1 MNKTYRCATAEH
13 AIRHNAVRIFTH
25 IGVKP
30 TFPIR
35 LQQATHTTPWSSI
48 FLRSRRVKN
57 ENIILTQTSLFR
69 SLQSKTQVARR
80 DKQPLDRGN
89 LQLVLNFC
97 GLCRRLHGA
106 KHATGSDYGVSEDIE
121 VDVVVGE
128 KSGTVLILESCL
140 TKSSCHA
147 FDCCCVL
154 IPGNG
159 PAMDIDI
166 GQNLQRVSNS
176 VVVCKQKRI
185 QFPTGASGSI
195 GGREKINVVKSI
207 VGAIVDTSI
216 FLVVT
221 KGCVLSQYQGKI
233 RSSKDNGY
241 ASPSEFIVKNKSP
254 LLPFPE

>member
-1 MNKTYRCATAEH
+1 MSKTYRCATAEH
-13 AIRHNAVRIFTH
+13 AIRHNAVRIFSH
-25 IGVKP
+25 IWVKP

-35 LQQATHTTPWSSI
+35 LQQATHTIPWTRV

-57 ENIILTQTSLFR
+57 ENISLTQASLFC

-97 GLCRRLHGA
+97 GLCRCLHGA
-106 KHATGSDYGVSEDIE
+106 KHASGSDHGVSEDIE

-128 KSGTVLILESCL
+128 KSGTVLILETCL

-154 IPGNG
+154 SPGNA

-166 GQNLQRVSNS
+166 GQNLQRVR
-176 VVVCKQKRI
+176 K
-185 QFPTGASGSI
+185 
-195 GGREKINVVKSI
+195 
-207 VGAIVDTSI
+207 
-216 FLVVT
+216 LVQ
-221 KGCVLSQYQGKI
+221 S
-233 RSSKDNGY
+233 
-241 ASPSEFIVKNKSP
+241 
-254 LLPFPE
+254 